1 MFNKSNATKAAG
13 ADKPAAPSIV
23 SADMVVSG
31 NLKSKGD
38 IQIDGTV
45 EGDITSKKLTIST
58 AASVRGMIEAEVVV
72 IAGEVSGQIKARQVS
87 LLKTARV
94 MADVV
99 QEKLS
104 IEPGAVFEGNCRH
117 LQDDPAAAKRETVA
131 LPTKKATAEPTR
143 VREAAV
149 V

>member
-1 MFNKSNATKAAG
+1 MFNKFNASKTAVAA
-13 ADKPAAPSIV
+13 KPAAPSII

-38 IQIDGTV
+38 IQVDGAV
-45 EGDITSKKLTIST
+45 EGDITSNKLTISA

-117 LQDDPAAAKRETVA
+117 LQDDLAVAKRETVA
-131 LPTKKATAEPTR
+131 LPTKKAAAEPTR
-143 VREAAV
+143 VREAAAV
-149 V
+149 

>member
-1 MFNKSNATKAAG
+1 MFNKSNAAKATG
-13 ADKPAAPSIV
+13 AKPAAPSIV

-38 IQIDGTV
+38 IQVDGAV
-45 EGDITSKKLTIST
+45 EGDIASKKLTIST
-58 AASVRGMIEAEVVV
+58 AASVRGVIEADVVV
-72 IAGEVSGQIKARQVS
+72 IAGEVTGQIKARQVS

-117 LQDDPAAAKRETVA
+117 LQEDPAATKREAVA
-131 LPTKKATAEPTR
+131 LPAKKPTAEPAR

-149 V
+149 G

>member
-1 MFNKSNATKAAG
+1 MFNKSNATKTAA
-13 ADKPAAPSIV
+13 AAKPAAPSII

-38 IQIDGTV
+38 IQVDGTV
-45 EGDITSKKLTIST
+45 EGDITSNKLTISA

-117 LQDDPAAAKRETVA
+117 LHDDLAVAKRETVA
-131 LPTKKATAEPTR
+131 LPTKKAAAEATR
-143 VREAAV
+143 VREAAAV
-149 V
+149 

>member
-1 MFNKSNATKAAG
+1 MFSKSPASKTVPAA
-13 ADKPAAPSIV
+13 KPAAPSII

-38 IQIDGTV
+38 IQVDGTV
-45 EGDITSKKLTIST
+45 EGDITSNKLTISA
-58 AASVRGMIEAEVVV
+58 AASVRGIIEAEVVV
-72 IAGEVSGQIKARQVS
+72 IAGEVSGQINACQVS

-94 MADVV
+94 IADVV

-117 LQDDPAAAKRETVA
+117 LQDDLALAKRETVA
-131 LPTKKATAEPTR
+131 LTSKKVPEEPAR
-143 VREAAV
+143 VREAAAV
-149 V
+149 

>member
-1 MFNKSNATKAAG
+1 MFNKFNATKTAAV
-13 ADKPAAPSIV
+13 AKPAAPSII

-38 IQIDGTV
+38 IQVDGTV
-45 EGDITSKKLTIST
+45 EGDITSNKLTISA
-58 AASVRGMIEAEVVV
+58 AASVRGMIEAEMVV

-117 LQDDPAAAKRETVA
+117 LQDDLAVAKRETVA
-131 LPTKKATAEPTR
+131 LPTKKTAAEPTR
-143 VREAAV
+143 VREAAAV
-149 V
+149 

>member
-1 MFNKSNATKAAG
+1 MFNKSNATKTGAA
-13 ADKPAAPSIV
+13 AKPAAPSIV

-38 IQIDGTV
+38 IQVDGTV
-45 EGDITSKKLTIST
+45 EGYITSNKLTISA

-117 LQDDPAAAKRETVA
+117 LQDDLAVAKRETVA
-131 LPTKKATAEPTR
+131 LPTKKAAAEPTR
-143 VREAAV
+143 VREAAAV
-149 V
+149 

>member
-1 MFNKSNATKAAG
+1 MFNKSNATKTAA
-13 ADKPAAPSIV
+13 AAKPAAPSIV

-38 IQIDGTV
+38 IQVDGTV
-45 EGDITSKKLTIST
+45 EGDITSNKLTISA
-58 AASVRGMIEAEVVV
+58 AASVRGMIEAEVLV

-117 LQDDPAAAKRETVA
+117 LQDDLAVAMRETVA
-131 LPTKKATAEPTR
+131 LPTKKAAAEPTR
-143 VREAAV
+143 VREAAAV
-149 V
+149 

>member
-1 MFNKSNATKAAG
+1 MFNKSNASKTAAG
-13 ADKPAAPSIV
+13 AKPAAPSIV
-23 SADMVVSG
+23 SADMAVSG

-38 IQIDGTV
+38 IQVDGTV
-45 EGDITSKKLTIST
+45 EGDITSNKLTIGA

-72 IAGEVSGQIKARQVS
+72 IAGEVFGQIKARQVS

-117 LQDDPAAAKRETVA
+117 LQDDMAVAKRETVA
-131 LPTKKATAEPTR
+131 LPTKKAAAEPTR
-143 VREAAV
+143 VREAAAV
-149 V
+149 

>member
-1 MFNKSNATKAAG
+1 MFNKSNATKTGAA
-13 ADKPAAPSIV
+13 AKPAAPSIV

-38 IQIDGTV
+38 IQVDGTV
-45 EGDITSKKLTIST
+45 EGDITSNKLTISA

-117 LQDDPAAAKRETVA
+117 LQDDLAVAKRETVS
-131 LPTKKATAEPTR
+131 LPTKKAAAEPTR
-143 VREAAV
+143 VREAAAV
-149 V
+149 

>member
-1 MFNKSNATKAAG
+1 MFNKSNATKTEDAA
-13 ADKPAAPSIV
+13 KPAAPSIV

-38 IQIDGTV
+38 IQVDGTV
-45 EGDITSKKLTIST
+45 EGDITSNKLTISA

-117 LQDDPAAAKRETVA
+117 LQDDLAVAKRETVA
-131 LPTKKATAEPTR
+131 LPTKKAAAEPTR
-143 VREAAV
+143 VREAAAV
-149 V
+149 

>member
-1 MFNKSNATKAAG
+1 MLAA
-13 ADKPAAPSIV
+13 AAKPAAPSIV

-38 IQIDGTV
+38 IQVDGTV
-45 EGDITSKKLTIST
+45 EGDITSNKLTISA

-117 LQDDPAAAKRETVA
+117 LQDDLAVAKRETVA
-131 LPTKKATAEPTR
+131 LPTKKAAAEPTR
-143 VREAAV
+143 VREAAAV
-149 V
+149 